1 MKGFLMVGAQD
12 VPVQSQLAISRAEK
26 SSDTRWLLSTLMV
39 IIGIGAIVGIV
50 VAVSMGLTNV
60 ALAIGIIGCAF
71 FARAFC

>member
-1 MKGFLMVGAQD
+1 MVGAQD
-12 VPVQSQLAISRAEK
+12 VSVQSQLALSRTRK

-39 IIGIGAIVGIV
+39 IIGIGAVVGIFV
-50 VAVSMGLTNV
+50 TVSMGLTNV